1 MVKYKGQSAMEYLM
15 TYGWALLVI
24 VIVIAILMF
33 INPFQL
39 ETCMFTT
46 PGFHCE
52 GHRMVVDG
60 DNVALYATIT
70 NANQKPI
77 DVVAIAF
84 IQGSDDPVSD
94 GGGDW
99 YDEGEQFYDIRDAD
113 GESLLGRLSHGEEFN
128 TGGGVMVD
136 EGVLD
141 QLGMTGADGLLL
153 LDSNGDFVDGL
164 GSGADVSGRLYV
176 AFNYQDDPVDDTGAY
191 TVPPKVAV
199 ANIRGRVQ

>member
-52 GHRMVVDG
+52 GHRLVVDG

-70 NANQKPI
+70 NANQKAI

-84 IQGSDDPVSD
+84 VQGSNDPQGSS
-94 GGGDW
+94 GNW
-99 YDEGEQFYDIRDAD
+99 YDAGETFYDIRD
-113 GESLLGRLSHGEEFN
+113 GSGGSLLGRLSHGADFN
-128 TGGGVMVD
+128 TGGSTMEND
-136 EGVLD
+136 VLPAID
-141 QLGMTGADGLLL
+141 QGGAGGLLL
-153 LDSNGDFVDGL
+153 LDPDGDFVDGL
-164 GSGADVSGRLYV
+164 GSGSDVSGRLYI
-176 AFNYQDDPVDDTGAY
+176 AFNYQDDPKESGDYA
-191 TVPPKVAV
+191 VPPKVAV